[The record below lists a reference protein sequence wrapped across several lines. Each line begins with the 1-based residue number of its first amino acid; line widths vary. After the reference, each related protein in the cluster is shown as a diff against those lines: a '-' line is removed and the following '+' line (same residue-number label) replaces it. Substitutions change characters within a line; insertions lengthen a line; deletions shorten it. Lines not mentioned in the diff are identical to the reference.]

1 MTGVRYRLAAFD
13 IDGTLI
19 GASGKLSPATI
30 EAVGGLAAEGMAIA
44 AATARP
50 YELALP
56 TLAPLGDAV
65 TAVIAAAGADIRR
78 ATGEPLAQVALPPE
92 AAGALARLCDRHDWR
107 AVGGTAAGAFR
118 RLPTPGARGP
128 AATLASL
135 TEVDLSRTYVIAP
148 FTGPDDPAF
157 PELEALVRDRGLR
170 GERALTSSGHEIVA
184 VTHADAGKGPALRRL
199 CEALGVTPADT
210 VAFGDT
216 EVDLPMIELA
226 GLGVAMGDAPPA
238 VQAAAGMVTGTAEE
252 DGVAAAIA
260 RIRRPG

>member
-1 MTGVRYRLAAFD
+1 MTSVRYRLAAFD

-30 EAVGGLAAEGMAIA
+30 EAVGGLAAEGVAIA

-118 RLPTPGARGP
+118 RLPTPGARDP
-128 AATLASL
+128 AATVASL
-135 TEVDLSRTYVIAP
+135 TEADLCPDVRHRPLHGPGRPSLPRAGSARTGQGPSRRARSHQ
-148 FTGPDDPAF
+148 FRA
-157 PELEALVRDRGLR
+157 RDRGRHARGCGQGSGAPPPLR
-170 GERALTSSGHEIVA
+170 GARRRAGGH
-184 VTHADAGKGPALRRL
+184 GRRS
-199 CEALGVTPADT
+199 AT
-210 VAFGDT
+210 
-216 EVDLPMIELA
+216 
-226 GLGVAMGDAPPA
+226 
-238 VQAAAGMVTGTAEE
+238 
-252 DGVAAAIA
+252 
-260 RIRRPG
+260 RRSTCP